1 MVDGLVEFDMDY
13 YDEEDEEG
21 VEIFGNGGLGVV
33 YYFSNEDDFY
43 FVEKDDDDEEE
54 IEDMIIKDLDL
65 IVFIV

>member
-1 MVDGLVEFDMDY
+1 MFVDGLVEFDMDY
-13 YDEEDEEG
+13 YDEEDEG

-43 FVEKDDDDEEE
+43 FVDKNDDEDEE

-65 IVFIV
+65 IILIV